1 MRSETITARDIIIS
15 ADFIHPIALDRS
27 LDAIFSSFPFLSG
40 IFLYFRGE
48 EIGGGWERAS
58 TLHSPRGIVASGR
71 RKKRVRSAN
80 SSGALINPTRR
91 AIKESSRGGAGP
103 ENRLTLEKH
112 ASLKFIY
119 LVQDVSSFHVQHTW
133 IGSSIPLSRQRLSP
147 FPTLY
152 RKYRVSFIPKNNF

>member
-1 MRSETITARDIIIS
+1 ML
-15 ADFIHPIALDRS
+15 FFL
-27 LDAIFSSFPFLSG
+27 LFPFYREYFYISEARKSG
-40 IFLYFRGE
+40 A
-48 EIGGGWERAS
+48 GGSGPA
-58 TLHSPRGIVASGR
+58 LHSPRGIVASGR

-91 AIKESSRGGAGP
+91 AIKESSRRGAGP

>member
-1 MRSETITARDIIIS
+1 M
-15 ADFIHPIALDRS
+15 
-27 LDAIFSSFPFLSG
+27 
-40 IFLYFRGE
+40 
-48 EIGGGWERAS
+48 
-58 TLHSPRGIVASGR
+58 ASGR

-91 AIKESSRGGAGP
+91 AIKESSRRGAGP

-152 RKYRVSFIPKNNF
+152 RKYRVSFPRIIFNPSRLISSSIGSLVFGSLEKLGNHSSRFSKYIPSAFSLLCSLAILSLRNA

>member
-1 MRSETITARDIIIS
+1 M
-15 ADFIHPIALDRS
+15 
-27 LDAIFSSFPFLSG
+27 
-40 IFLYFRGE
+40 
-48 EIGGGWERAS
+48 
-58 TLHSPRGIVASGR
+58 ASGR

-91 AIKESSRGGAGP
+91 AIKESSRRGAGP

-133 IGSSIPLSRQRLSP
+133 IGSSIPLSRHYPLSP
-147 FPTLY
+147 PYTVNIAYHLFPRIIFNPSRLISSSIGSLVFGSLEKLGNHSS
-152 RKYRVSFIPKNNF
+152 RFSKYIPSAFSLLCSLAILSLRNA